1 MDYPV
6 VNFTACRECFP
17 YLPGER
23 ENARK
28 RACPEKGISA
38 VGTARA
44 GEYDGRMNDQRVA
57 AAPPLLIAVNRTL
70 PSTLVAHPL
79 LWNWAWFVV
88 FGAVTVVGWLADWPM
103 ALWVAVMV
111 VGSLPALTATVA
123 LLLHTPRSHLD
134 AHDSVFGHFFVR
146 FVTLIVGF
154 AAWTVSVVMSASLST
169 LLQLMAG
176 NREDEIT
183 YSGVQLFAGLMLP
196 VVLAIWL
203 VFLLRCAWF
212 LSKLRGWREHPSPDR
227 SRVPDAFLA
236 GQPRL
241 RSVVVGLAH
250 PGALIATAGLSSAA
264 VLTEEAMR
272 LTLDIF
278 F

>member
-1 MDYPV
+1 M
-6 VNFTACRECFP
+6 
-17 YLPGER
+17 
-23 ENARK
+23 
-28 RACPEKGISA
+28 
-38 VGTARA
+38 
-44 GEYDGRMNDQRVA
+44 GEYDERMNPERVPASHRLLA
-57 AAPPLLIAVNRTL
+57 AVDRGL
-70 PSTLVAHPL
+70 PATLVAHPL

-88 FGAVTVVGWLADWPM
+88 FGAVTVLGWFGDWPM
-103 ALWVAVMV
+103 AAWVAVMV
-111 VGSLPALTATVA
+111 VGSLPALAATVA

-134 AHDSVFGHFFVR
+134 EHDSVFGHFFVR

-154 AAWTVSVVMSASLST
+154 AAWTVSVVLSASLST
-169 LLQLMAG
+169 LLQLSAE

-183 YSGVQLFAGLMLP
+183 FSGIQLFAGLMLP

-212 LSKLRGWREHPSPDR
+212 LSKLRGWREHPSTER

-236 GQPRL
+236 DRTRV

-250 PGALIATAGLSSAA
+250 PGALIATAGLSTAA
-264 VLTEEAMR
+264 VLTEEALR
-272 LTLDIF
+272 VTLDMF

>member
-1 MDYPV
+1 MNSP
-6 VNFTACRECFP
+6 RFP
-17 YLPGER
+17 AARSRLLDTLDRRLP
-23 ENARK
+23 A
-28 RACPEKGISA
+28 
-38 VGTARA
+38 
-44 GEYDGRMNDQRVA
+44 
-57 AAPPLLIAVNRTL
+57 
-70 PSTLVAHPL
+70 TLVAHPL

-88 FGAVTVVGWLADWPM
+88 FGTLTVVGWLADWPM
-103 ALWVAVMV
+103 AVWVAVMV
-111 VGSLPALTATVA
+111 VGSLPALTTTVA

-154 AAWTVSVVMSASLST
+154 VAWTVSVVMSASLSSM
-169 LLQLMAG
+169 LQLIAE

-183 YSGVQLFAGLMLP
+183 FSGVQLFAGLMLP

-203 VFLLRCAWF
+203 AFLLRCAWF
-212 LSKLRGWREHPSPDR
+212 LAKLRGWREHPSPER

-236 GQPRL
+236 NRPGL